1 MAHFLPKGG
10 DMDTIVNFLDQ
21 CHGSKRK
28 IQKGDELT
36 IRTKSGR
43 VFNGI
48 LFDIK
53 AGYVHTIEA
62 LGILVI
68 FPINSI
74 SSIQLL

>member
-1 MAHFLPKGG
+1 
-10 DMDTIVNFLDQ
+10 MDSYVNFQFLS
-21 CHGSKRK
+21 HNSKRK

-36 IRTKSGR
+36 IKTKSGQ
-43 VFNGI
+43 VFKGI

-74 SSIQLL
+74 SSIQFT